1 MLDILFLGT
10 GASIPS
16 RTRSLP
22 CVAVRNDS
30 DITVFDCGEGAQK
43 QFMISPFSFMKVSS
57 IFITHFHGDHILGL
71 PGLLQTMGMSGR
83 KRSLKICGPPGI
95 ERSTE
100 FLLAACERSFVKK
113 DEDPLKELE
122 FPLEV
127 VEMNPGDTVEV
138 KGGKVLAFRTEH
150 GLESLGYKFVQD
162 EVPGRFDKEKA
173 LSLGLKPSDF
183 SKIQNGETVK
193 DVSPDMII
201 GPTRPGHS
209 IVYTGDTIPCE
220 GISEASMNADV
231 LIHESTYS
239 EKDAKL
245 ARENLHSTATD
256 AAKVALSSNVRKLVL
271 IHVSNRYDDLSELE
285 KEASAIFENTTLAH
299 DMMMLSISR
308 SEVRVKPADE

>member
-83 KRSLKICGPPGI
+83 KRPLRICGPPGI

-127 VEMNPGDTVEV
+127 IEMAPGDAVEV

-150 GLESLGYKFVQD
+150 GLESLGYKFIQD
-162 EVPGRFDKEKA
+162 DVPGRFDKEKA
-173 LSLGLKPSDF
+173 LSLGLRPSDF
-183 SKIQNGETVK
+183 SKIQDGETVK
-193 DVSPDMII
+193 NVTPDMII
-201 GPTRPGHS
+201 GPVRPGHS

-220 GISEASMNADV
+220 GITEVSMNADV

-239 EKDAKL
+239 EKDAGL
-245 ARENLHSTATD
+245 AKENLHSTATD
-256 AAKVALSSNVRKLVL
+256 AANTALSSNVRKLVL
-271 IHVSNRYDDLSELE
+271 IHVSNRYDNLSELE
-285 KEASAIFENTTLAH
+285 KEASEIFENTTLAH

-308 SEVRVKPADE
+308 SEIRVKPADE

>member
-127 VEMNPGDTVEV
+127 IEMNPGDAVEV

-150 GLESLGYKFVQD
+150 GLESLGYKFIQND
-162 EVPGRFDKEKA
+162 VPGKFDKEKA
-173 LSLGLKPSDF
+173 LSLGLRPSDF

-193 DVSPDMII
+193 DVTPDMII
-201 GPTRPGHS
+201 GPMRSGHS
-209 IVYTGDTIPCE
+209 IVYTGDTIPCD
-220 GISEASMNADV
+220 GINEASLNADV

-239 EKDAKL
+239 EKDAAL
-245 ARENLHSTATD
+245 AQENLHSTATD
-256 AAKVALSSNVRKLVL
+256 AAKAAASSNVRKLIL
-271 IHVSNRYDDLSELE
+271 IHASNRYEDLSELE
-285 KEASAIFENTTLAH
+285 KEASEIFENTTLAH
-299 DMMMLSISR
+299 DMMMLSVSR
-308 SEVRVKPADE
+308 SEMRVRPADE

>member
-127 VEMNPGDTVEV
+127 VEMNPEDTVEV

-150 GLESLGYKFVQD
+150 GLESLGYKFIQDDVQ
-162 EVPGRFDKEKA
+162 GRFDKEKA
-173 LSLGLKPSDF
+173 LSLGLRPSDF

-193 DVSPDMII
+193 NVSPDMII
-201 GPTRPGHS
+201 GAARPGHS

-220 GISEASMNADV
+220 GISEVSMNADV

-308 SEVRVKPADE
+308 SEVRVRSADE